1 MLLQKGLD
9 VETVDLSKEELSP
22 EDILK
27 LVTNKEGRMR
37 GPIITQ
43 DDEVIVFGFNRDK
56 LEKLFP

>member
-27 LVTNKEGRMR
+27 LVTNKEGHMR

>member
-1 MLLQKGLD
+1 MQKGL
-9 VETVDLSKEELSP
+9 EIEEYDLSKEPLSK
-22 EDILK
+22 EEILK
-27 LVTNKEGRMR
+27 LVTSKEGRMR

>member
-1 MLLQKGLD
+1 MQKGLN
-9 VETVDLSKEELSP
+9 VETVDLSKEALSP

-27 LVTNKEGRMR
+27 LVTNKEGQMR